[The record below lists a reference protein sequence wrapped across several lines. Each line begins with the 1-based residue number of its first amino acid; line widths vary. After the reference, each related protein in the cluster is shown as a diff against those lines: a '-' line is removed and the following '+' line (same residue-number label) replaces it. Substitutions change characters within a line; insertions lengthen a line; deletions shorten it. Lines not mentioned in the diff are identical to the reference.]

1 MWEVMG
7 KSRTNR
13 LYLPQK
19 ILVNQVEIFVGS
31 SLWLGGANA
40 FFKIWKIAIRAHFP

>member
-1 MWEVMG
+1 MREVMG

-19 ILVNQVEIFVGS
+19 ILVDQVEIFVGS

-40 FFKIWKIAIRAHFP
+40 LFKICKIVITAHFP

>member
-1 MWEVMG
+1 MREVMG

-40 FFKIWKIAIRAHFP
+40 FFKIWKIAIRTHFP

>member
-1 MWEVMG
+1 MREVMG